1 MKVKDKLPRKDW
13 VWVVYIDTCG
23 CGVEYVGETGITEGQ
38 SITEHCKVF
47 KCNYPRRPFLFMGA
61 EAFSKHGLK
70 AGHVFLWDF
79 PEEQKIDFGGRACR
93 GNSNI
98 AYGGGGGF
106 ATLVWFTHTYI
117 RAPGILLCL
126 V

>member
-1 MKVKDKLPRKDW
+1 MRQALMKVKDKLPRKDW

-23 CGVEYVGETGITEGQ
+23 CGVDYVGETEITEGQ

-47 KCNYPRRPFLFMGA
+47 KCNYPRRPFLSVGA

-79 PEEQKIDFGGRACR
+79 PEEQKIDFGGSACR
-93 GNSNI
+93 GNINI
-98 AYGGGGGF
+98 A
-106 ATLVWFTHTYI
+106 
-117 RAPGILLCL
+117 
-126 V
+126 